1 MVTDED
7 GQPLSEV
14 TVKIERVSLAASQ
27 GQNIPVQA
35 TSLNQREVTIV
46 GANGSSPSENSTE
59 TDSSGYYEFGNLTAG
74 SYTLTYE
81 KDGYQTK
88 TKSITLKEGEEKDI
102 GTTVLEEE
110 GSLGK
115 IYGYVVDIKGEPI
128 ESVRLKLKGLTTK
141 VKATETSD
149 GDGFFEFLD
158 LGADKYIL
166 TAQKKRYRKSKQ
178 TITLEEGESREIE
191 IEMRKTSKR
200 MIDERQTTEAQRH

>member
-35 TSLNQREVTIV
+35 TSLNQRGVTVTIV
-46 GANGSSPSENSTE
+46 GTNGGSPSEKSTE

-88 TKSITLKEGEEKDI
+88 TKSVTLKEGEEKDI

-115 IYGYVVDIKGEPI
+115 IYGYVVDIKGNPL
-128 ESVRLKLKGLTTK
+128 ESVKLKLKGLKTG
-141 VKATETSD
+141 VKSAETSD

-158 LGADKYIL
+158 LGADRYLL
-166 TAQKKRYRKSKQ
+166 TVQKKRYRKSKK

-200 MIDERQTTEAQRH
+200 IKGLLLEEDVQ

>member
-1 MVTDED
+1 ME
-7 GQPLSEV
+7 GV
-14 TVKIERVSLAASQ
+14 TVTIERVLLAALQ
-27 GQNIPVQA
+27 RNISVQA
-35 TSLNQREVTIV
+35 ATLNQREVTIV
-46 GANGSSPSENSTE
+46 GANGSSPTENSTE

-81 KDGYQTK
+81 KDGYQPK
-88 TKSITLKEGEEKDI
+88 TKSITLGEGEEKDI

-110 GSLGK
+110 GALGK
-115 IYGYVVDIKGEPI
+115 IYGYVVDIKGNPL
-128 ESVRLKLKGLTTK
+128 ESVKLKLKGLKTG
-141 VKATETSD
+141 VKSTETSD
-149 GDGFFEFLD
+149 GDGFFEFVD

-166 TAQKKRYRKSKQ
+166 TAQKKRYRKAKK